1 MPKYKIDDKVIDTTE
16 FIKGTGTITDVTSTP
31 TTGSIRYHVDF
42 KDTNESGW
50 FREEELMQQISE
62 LKVTKLIIDILRNKI
77 DSYNKTIEKMVQ
89 DIDADDYQDEV
100 TADGA
105 KIEELKEVI
114 NQIQKIEMG
123 LMERKETK

>member
-89 DIDADDYQDEV
+89 DIDADDYQDAV
-100 TADGA
+100 MADNA

>member
-1 MPKYKIDDKVIDTTE
+1 M
-16 FIKGTGTITDVTSTP
+16 
-31 TTGSIRYHVDF
+31 
-42 KDTNESGW
+42 
-50 FREEELMQQISE
+50 E
-62 LKVTKLIIDILRNKI
+62 LKVTKRIIDILRNKI

-89 DIDADDYQDEV
+89 DIDADDYKDEV

>member
-1 MPKYKIDDKVIDTTE
+1 MPKYKIDDKVIDTTK

-42 KDTNESGW
+42 KDTKESGW

-89 DIDADDYQDEV
+89 DIDADDYKDAV

-123 LMERKETK
+123 LMGRKETK

>member
-1 MPKYKIDDKVIDTTE
+1 MPKYKIDDRVIDTTE

-89 DIDADDYQDEV
+89 DIDADDYKDEV

>member
-1 MPKYKIDDKVIDTTE
+1 
-16 FIKGTGTITDVTSTP
+16 
-31 TTGSIRYHVDF
+31 
-42 KDTNESGW
+42 
-50 FREEELMQQISE
+50 
-62 LKVTKLIIDILRNKI
+62 
-77 DSYNKTIEKMVQ
+77 MVQ
-89 DIDADDYQDEV
+89 DIDADDYKDEV

>member
-1 MPKYKIDDKVIDTTE
+1 M
-16 FIKGTGTITDVTSTP
+16 
-31 TTGSIRYHVDF
+31 
-42 KDTNESGW
+42 
-50 FREEELMQQISE
+50 E
-62 LKVTKLIIDILRNKI
+62 LKVTKRIIDILRNKI

-114 NQIQKIEMG
+114 NQIQKIEM
-123 LMERKETK
+123 EININSKEDK

>member
-100 TADGA
+100 MKDSARID
-105 KIEELKEVI
+105 ELKEVI

>member
-1 MPKYKIDDKVIDTTE
+1 MPKYKIDDRVIDTTE
-16 FIKGTGTITDVTSTP
+16 FIKGTGTITDVMSTP
-31 TTGSIRYHVDF
+31 STGSIRYHVDF
-42 KDTNESGW
+42 KDTKESGW

-89 DIDADDYQDEV
+89 DIDADDYKDAV

-123 LMERKETK
+123 LMGRKETK